1 MELDDLKQSW
11 NETPPTT
18 AKNKNIMEMIQH
30 KSYGPVAA
38 LKRGY
43 RKQMIVMAIMPFVL
57 LLTNAADI
65 SKPLTSVLYWTY
77 VVFAIGVIWFA
88 YYNYRIADRMQ
99 DMNGMVKSNLEQQVL
114 LLQTRLRWK
123 IIGLRIALLFFI
135 VLIEVLPYFQ
145 HYRMLDKWHSLP
157 ILTRYAVYV
166 GFFLF
171 QYFLSPV
178 VLQRKFGRHLNY
190 LQGLLKEFD
199 R

>member
-1 MELDDLKQSW
+1 
-11 NETPPTT
+11 
-18 AKNKNIMEMIQH
+18 MIQH

-43 RKQMIVMAIMPFVL
+43 RKQMVVMAIMPFVL